1 MANYVVTVNSD
12 LTVTPDPVQIHGG
25 DTVTWEGTEDFAVHM
40 PPAFNNP
47 HVQQGGGG
55 KWQGTSNPFPGRAE
69 KYKVPYTVSRGGQI
83 HDPDVE
89 VLP

>member
-12 LTVTPDPVQIHGG
+12 LSVSPDPVQIHGG
-25 DTVTWEGTEDFAVHM
+25 DTVTWEGSEDFAVHM
-40 PPAFNNP
+40 PQGYNNP
-47 HVQQGGGG
+47 HVQQSNG
-55 KWQGTSNPFPGRAE
+55 KWQGSSDPFPGRAD
-69 KYKVPYTVSRGGQI
+69 KYRVQYTVTRGGQV